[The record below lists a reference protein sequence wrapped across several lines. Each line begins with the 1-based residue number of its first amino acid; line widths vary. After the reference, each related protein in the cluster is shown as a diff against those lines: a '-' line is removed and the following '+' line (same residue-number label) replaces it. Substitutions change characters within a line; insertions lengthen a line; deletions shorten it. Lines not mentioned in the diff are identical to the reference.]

1 MNDKENWE
9 ILIFFIKKPVVRFYL
24 FIRVLFGFLFIYLA
38 KKYISSFKILFWFGL
53 FFLIN

>member
-38 KKYISSFKILFWFGL
+38 KKYIRVSKFYFDLGY
-53 FFLIN
+53 FF